1 MTGLPDLDVVVIG
14 AGAAGLAAAATL
26 TAAGRSV
33 VVVEAGS
40 RIGGRIRSHRGPA
53 GAVWELGAQVMHDR
67 RNPIWPHFDAD
78 HGLKAFSDNNFRC
91 LLDGRSLPLFALARL
106 GLPPWMIVPTLT
118 TASPPV
124 PGSPARWLSDLPAAA
139 RRIGVAWLGQEWA
152 ADPVGFDVP
161 EMLEIA
167 CATGALGDEAVVVAG
182 WDGLPEQLTAGLDVR
197 ISCPARRLTLHND
210 GVVVETESGAVRAA
224 AAVVTVPP
232 WTVGNGRLELAGLPS
247 DKRYS
252 AASLR
257 GGDAVVA
264 IVTISIA
271 APEGV
276 SVFDGDH
283 GYGFLRAQQG
293 SGDIQIVAKGAGA
306 QRLRSLLASTVSGV
320 NEPPV
325 AGAELSA
332 LLAAALPWSTGA
344 EISTVTVADWGAD
357 PFISGAFTSPTPG
370 RSAHSAI
377 WARPWAERVFFA
389 GESTSPARGVGRVHG
404 ALASGLRAA
413 TELLAACP
421 TPPRELPFLAPPR
434 ELPFPALPRELH
446 GAGFSPLF
454 AER

>member
-1 MTGLPDLDVVVIG
+1 
-14 AGAAGLAAAATL
+14 
-26 TAAGRSV
+26 
-33 VVVEAGS
+33 
-40 RIGGRIRSHRGPA
+40 
-53 GAVWELGAQVMHDR
+53 
-67 RNPIWPHFDAD
+67 IWPHFDAD
-78 HGLKAFSDNNFRC
+78 RGLKAFSDNNFRC
-91 LLDGRSLPLFALARL
+91 VLDGRSLPLFALARL

-124 PGSPARWLSDLPAAA
+124 LGSPARWLSDLPAAA

-167 CATGALGDEAVVVAG
+167 RATGALGGEAVVVAG
-182 WDGLPEQLTAGLDVR
+182 WDGLPEQLAAGLDVR
-197 ISCPARRLTLHND
+197 ISCPARRLTLHDD
-210 GVVVETESGAVRAA
+210 GVVIETESGAVRAA

-232 WTVGNGRLELAGLPS
+232 WTVGNGRLELDGLPG

-264 IVTISIA
+264 IVSISIV
-271 APEGV
+271 APESV

-306 QRLRSLLASTVSGV
+306 QRLRSLLAWTVSGV
-320 NEPPV
+320 DEPRV

-413 TELLAACP
+413 TELLATCP
-421 TPPRELPFLAPPR
+421 TLLANCLSPRLLANCLSPRLLANCTVRASAPTLPNV
-434 ELPFPALPRELH
+434 E
-446 GAGFSPLF
+446 